1 MNPVRL
7 VLRSSRFYWRT
18 SLSVLLG
25 TIVASGVLV
34 GALLV
39 GDSVT
44 YSLRQFALMRLGD
57 IRFAMPAGQRYF
69 DRTLETGV
77 EQHVEAPVS
86 AVLQLR
92 GIALH
97 QKEEGGDPVQVNRIQ
112 VLGVSPSFWQLSKGG
127 DPALAEDEVAL
138 NEKLAAGLGVEAGDM
153 ILIRV
158 EQPTLLPRDAPLAS
172 RKEDIFQTGSFTV
185 KRVVPDSEMGR
196 FSLAAN
202 QVVPNNAFV
211 NIEWLQRTVKLVG
224 RANLLLVGGEDGKPK
239 IEDLEAALKKVWR
252 LSHVGITLRNVPVH
266 DTIQLESDRVFL
278 DPALSEAALSAD
290 WPSVEGRPPPKGV
303 GALTYLVNSISKG
316 KRSIPYSFMV
326 ACSPSE
332 GGRLSPVPEGM
343 RNDEIIINTWVA
355 RQLSAEVGDT
365 VDVAYFELQGFGKF
379 VEKSRSFKVRSVVSM
394 TSLGAERDLMPNFP
408 GLTDVSR
415 CREWDIGMPMDEE
428 RLRDRDNQSYWTR
441 YRTTPKAVVNL
452 EAGREMWANRFGN
465 LSAVRFSSDAGSTDA
480 IERMLTKRIKP
491 TDIGLFFLPVRE
503 HALKAV
509 SEAMNFG
516 ELFVSMS
523 FFLIVAALM
532 LTGLLFVFGVQHRS
546 EEIGTLLALGYRPNQ
561 VRLLFLCEGGI
572 VALIGA
578 CIGGALG
585 TQYTRAMIWGL
596 STYWKGAIAGSAI
609 QYHVETAT
617 LVEGIVGSFACA
629 LLAIAAAMWRQ
640 AKRTARELL
649 AGDAAEGYV
658 PGAQNV
664 KRSGPLLALS
674 VVGTIAAVC
683 MVAYVFIGGIENM
696 VPMFFGA
703 GSLLLLAGLG
713 FTGAALRSFEKK
725 STDSLTIGA
734 IGVRNASR
742 RRGRSLTAVGLLAC
756 GSFMV
761 FAVSSMQEDI
771 EKHSVH
777 RWSGSGGF
785 TLFAESTLASPEPL
799 QSDKAKQMFKMQKLK
814 ELEGVEIVSLKVH
827 EGDNADCLNLN
838 RAQSPT
844 LLGVDPSAFAERGA
858 FVRHK
863 GKDDVWDLLKEDL
876 GPGMIPAIVG
886 DSGTAQ
892 WGLRKKVGR
901 KKGDVLVYRD
911 ERGNRFKVKLVGKL
925 HMRLSV
931 FQGRVLIDAD
941 AFAEKYPSEDGYRM
955 FLVDVPPG
963 RKRMVQQALAGRLA
977 RIGLDVTTTTERM
990 LEFYAVESTYLAMF
1004 LVLGGLGLL
1013 LGSIGM
1019 GVVVMRN
1026 VLERRSEL
1034 AILRCVG
1041 FSRRDVVQVVIA
1053 EHWMLL
1059 LAGLLTGMVASMVAM
1074 WPNLVAPG
1082 VEVPYR
1088 IVGGIVVGIVVIGFV
1103 WTGIAAEIGLRGSL
1117 IDSLRNE

>member
-1 MNPVRL
+1 MNPIRL
-7 VLRSSRFYWRT
+7 VLRSSIFYWRT

-44 YSLRQFALMRLGD
+44 HSLRRFALMRLGD
-57 IRFAMPAGQRYF
+57 IRYAVPAGQRYF
-69 DRTLETGV
+69 DRELETGLGR
-77 EQHVEAPVS
+77 HVEAPVS
-86 AVLQLR
+86 AVLQLK

-97 QKEEGGDPVQVNRIQ
+97 QEEEGGDPVQVNRIQ
-112 VLGVSPSFWQLSKGG
+112 VLGVGPSFWQLSKGM
-127 DPALAEDEVAL
+127 DPALGEDEVAL
-138 NEKLAAGLGVEAGDM
+138 NEKLATGLGVKAGDT

-172 RKEDIFQTGSFTV
+172 RKEDIFQSGSFTV
-185 KRVVPDSEMGR
+185 KRIVPDSEIGR

-224 RANLLLVGGEDGKPK
+224 RANLLLVGGEEGKPA
-239 IEDLEAALKKVWR
+239 IEDLEAALEKTWR
-252 LSHVGITLRNVPVH
+252 LGHVGITLRNVPVH

-278 DPALSEAALSAD
+278 DPALTEAALSTD
-290 WPSVEGRPPPKGV
+290 WPSEGGAAPPKGV
-303 GALTYLVNSISKG
+303 GTLTYLVNSISKG
-316 KRSIPYSFMV
+316 GKSIPYSFMV

-332 GGRLSPVPEGM
+332 DGGLSPVPRGM
-343 RNDEIIINTWVA
+343 RDDEIIINTWVA
-355 RQLSAEVGDT
+355 RQLSAETGDT
-365 VDVAYFELQGFGKF
+365 VEVAYYELKGFGKF
-379 VEKSRSFKVRSVVSM
+379 VEKSRSFKIRDVVSM
-394 TSLGAERDLMPNFP
+394 ASLGAERDLMPTFP
-408 GLTDVSR
+408 GLTDVSK

-428 RLRDRDNQSYWTR
+428 KLGDKENQSYWTR
-441 YRTTPKAVVNL
+441 YRTTPKAIVNL
-452 EAGREMWANRFGN
+452 VAGQDMWANRFGN
-465 LSAVRFSSDAGSTDA
+465 LSAIRFPASAGSVEA
-480 IERMLTKRIKP
+480 IEKMLSKRIKP
-491 TDIGLFFLPVRE
+491 TDIGLFFMPVRE
-503 HALKAV
+503 RALNAV
-509 SEAMNFG
+509 SEAMSFG

-523 FFLIVAALM
+523 FFLIAAALM
-532 LTGLLFVFGVQHRS
+532 LTGLLFVFGVQQRS
-546 EEIGTLLALGYRPNQ
+546 EEIGTLLAVGYRPNQ
-561 VRLLFLCEGGI
+561 VRLLFLCEGGV

-617 LVEGIVGSFACA
+617 LVEGIIGSFACA
-629 LLAIAAAMWRQ
+629 LVAIAIAMWRQ
-640 AKRTARELL
+640 TKKTARELL
-649 AGDAAEGYV
+649 AGEAAQEYAPEVREGKGG
-658 PGAQNV
+658 GA
-664 KRSGPLLALS
+664 LAGLS
-674 VVGTIAAVC
+674 FLGAIAAVC

-713 FTGAALRSFEKK
+713 FTGAVLRSLEKK
-725 STDSLTIGA
+725 STDSLTIEA

-771 EKHSVH
+771 AKHSGD

-785 TLFAESTLASPEPL
+785 ALFGESTLASPEPL
-799 QSDKAKQMFKMQKLK
+799 ESDKAKEMFKMQKLE
-814 ELEGVEIVSLKVH
+814 ELQGVAIVSMKVH

-844 LLGVDPSAFAERGA
+844 LLGVDPTEFTERGA
-858 FVRHK
+858 FMRRK
-863 GKDDVWDLLKEDL
+863 GKDGVWDLLKEDL
-876 GPGMIPAIVG
+876 GPGMIPGVVG
-886 DSGTAQ
+886 DSDTAM
-892 WGLRKKVGR
+892 WGLAKKVGR
-901 KKGDVLVYRD
+901 KKGDVLAYRD
-911 ERGNRFKVKLVGKL
+911 ERGNLFKVKLVGKL
-925 HMRLSV
+925 YMRLSV

-955 FLVDVPPG
+955 FLVDVPAG
-963 RKRMVQQALAGRLA
+963 SAKTVQQALTSRLA

-990 LEFYAVESTYLAMF
+990 LEFYAVQSTYLAMF

-1019 GVVVMRN
+1019 GIVVMRN

-1041 FSRRDVVQVVIA
+1041 FSRSNVVQVVLA

-1059 LAGLLTGMVASMVAM
+1059 MAGLLIGIVASMVAM

-1082 VEVPYR
+1082 VEIPYK
-1088 IVGGIVVGIVVIGFV
+1088 IVGGIVVGIVVVGFA

-1117 IDSLRNE
+1117 MDSLRNE